1 MHPFLVAARVAAEY
15 HHTPV
20 ETSRMAT
27 VMQHEELVRRALN
40 YIVERRRECPG
51 MGTAELLDSAGARFN
66 LSPLDQKALERL
78 LELQSGED
86 RA

>member
-1 MHPFLVAARVAAEY
+1 
-15 HHTPV
+15 
-20 ETSRMAT
+20 MAT

-40 YIVERRRECPG
+40 YIMERRRECPG
-51 MGTAELLDSAGARFN
+51 TGTAELLDSAGARFN
-66 LSPLDQKALERL
+66 LSPLDQEALERL